1 MTVLHPTNDSDRI
14 SLLRTALESHLRGQ
28 TASHTYLAEATADAL
43 GSQAAQLEAAVQTIA
58 QAQATHQQALATA
71 KAAVVAIQAQVRH
84 TWDTVRTRVRWR
96 GISPAVLPYYHLRA
110 RRIPRLQNRAAWLE
124 MADRLVQGDQAA
136 MEAGYASAIDPVA
149 LPAARDALQAALDDL
164 NEAKQQLHSA
174 RQTGRAV
181 RRSSDRLIRHL
192 VGDLRHALRDHSATD
207 QQQIMRTYGVHF
219 RRSSTQPVDEQA
231 QPPSVSRSAAPRQ
244 QAAVAGWQLQP
255 DPVPVEG

>member
-1 MTVLHPTNDSDRI
+1 MTILHPTNDSHRI

-28 TASHTYLAEATADAL
+28 TAGRTYLAEATADAL
-43 GSQAAQLEAAVQTIA
+43 DSQATQLEATVQTIA
-58 QAQATHQQALATA
+58 QAQAAHQQALAQTA
-71 KAAVVAIQAQVRH
+71 AAVEVLQGQVRH
-84 TWDTVRTRVRWR
+84 TWNTVRWQVRWQ
-96 GISPAVLPYYHLRA
+96 GVSPAVLPYYHLRA

-136 MEAGYASAIDPVA
+136 VEAGYASAIDPVA

-164 NEAKQQLHSA
+164 NETKQQLHSA

-192 VGDLRHALRDHSATD
+192 VGDLRHALRDQSATD

-219 RRSSTQPVDEQA
+219 QRTFTQPVDEQA
-231 QPPSVSRSAAPRQ
+231 QPASVSRSVAPRH
-244 QAAVAGWQLQP
+244 QAEVAGWQLQP